1 MEVILKQDV
10 EHLGY
15 ADDVVKVREGYARN
29 FLLPRG
35 LATLATESARKQL
48 TETLK
53 QRAHKLAKIKDEAE
67 KMAGGL
73 GDKTLRIGAKV
84 GENGRIFGSVNTI
97 MIADAL
103 KAIGFEV
110 DRKSIKLKGEAI
122 KSIGNYEAEVT
133 FHRDVIRIIPFEVV
147 GEWPHPRPS
156 PKEREECSYQECRR
170 VRRMAD
176 PLSCTHADPPVQSV
190 LAQDPAEGP
199 VCYLTRFIG

>member
-15 ADDVVKVREGYARN
+15 ANDVVKVREGYARN

-35 LATLATESARKQL
+35 LATVATDSARKQL
-48 TETLK
+48 NETLK

-67 KMAGGL
+67 KMASGL

-84 GENGRIFGSVNTI
+84 GEKGKIFGSVNTI

-122 KSIGNYEAEVT
+122 KSIGKYEAEVT
-133 FHRDVIRIIPFEVV
+133 FHRDVVRTIPFEVV
-147 GEWPHPRPS
+147 
-156 PKEREECSYQECRR
+156 EE
-170 VRRMAD
+170 
-176 PLSCTHADPPVQSV
+176 
-190 LAQDPAEGP
+190 
-199 VCYLTRFIG
+199 